1 MLRMT
6 GNEISLREA
15 IQQTLDGKLSGPA
28 LLRRFMTHDDWR
40 VPVHVDAEGKQ
51 FPVYIKDT
59 DDQRFALYF
68 TDEQGYQD
76 GCAAIGAELMGERVL
91 RLAGRTLFLN
101 LGDDA
106 DIISI
111 NWNSPP
117 QIFFKKAQVPS
128 LRRWAQAVNVEH
140 TLMSPTPDLS
150 LLKHFD
156 AFYIVLQKIPEGFA
170 LVLAPDAH
178 DRKLAAVFTAEDAL
192 EAFLKDERIGKFEF
206 EPVTRTV
213 PGQQLFE
220 DLQDMPLD
228 GIAFNCAGPVP
239 QRRFAAALANA
250 VVTAP

>member
-1 MLRMT
+1 MT
-6 GNEISLREA
+6 GNELPLREA
-15 IQQTLDGKLSGPA
+15 IQQTLDGKQGGPA
-28 LLRRFMTHDDWR
+28 LLRRFMTHDDWH
-40 VPVHVDAEGKQ
+40 VPIHVDAAGKQ
-51 FPVYIKDT
+51 LPVYIKDT

-76 GCAAIGAELMGERVL
+76 GRAAIGAELMGERVL
-91 RLAGRTLFLN
+91 RLTGRALFVELS
-101 LGDDA
+101 DDA

-117 QIFFKKAQVPS
+117 QIFFKKAQVPA

-150 LLKHFD
+150 LLKRHD
-156 AFYIVLQKIPEGFA
+156 AYYIVLQKIPEGFA

-178 DRKLAAVFTAEDAL
+178 ERKIAAVFTAEDTL
-192 EAFLKDERIGKFEF
+192 DAFLKDGRNGKFEF
-206 EPVTRTV
+206 EPVTRTI

-220 DLQDMPLD
+220 DLRDMPLD
-228 GIAFNCAGPVP
+228 GISFNCAGPVP